1 MFPVHPAFARQ
12 IMEDRI
18 AEARRDAAPRRIKRR
33 LQGGEPAP
41 ITRRASEEAG
51 AEPMCRRPA
60 GRGGRRMP
68 GRLKGDGMR
77 TIDVFG
83 VPSSMAA
90 FAPGQERAPAA
101 LRAAGLLDGLRRAG
115 HEVRDRDDVPVRR
128 WRPDRECPRAQNVAA
143 VVEVVRETTERVA
156 SSARNGAVALV
167 LGGDCT
173 VGLGTVAAF
182 SAPGAPSVRLVYFD
196 LHPDMNVPSAV
207 REGALDWTGMA
218 HALGIDGAEPAL
230 IEAAPRIPLLDPDR
244 LWLFAYGPDNR
255 TAFEKEQIQRL
266 GVRGAP
272 VEEVEAD
279 PEGTA
284 QRALDAL
291 LAPGDRLLVHL
302 DVDVIDF
309 VDLPLSENAGRN
321 EGLSFDA
328 AVRALSVLWSNPA
341 LAAVTVCEL
350 NPDHDPDGSALPRF
364 VHGLVEALAA

>member
-1 MFPVHPAFARQ
+1 
-12 IMEDRI
+12 
-18 AEARRDAAPRRIKRR
+18 
-33 LQGGEPAP
+33 
-41 ITRRASEEAG
+41 
-51 AEPMCRRPA
+51 
-60 GRGGRRMP
+60 
-68 GRLKGDGMR
+68 MR

-156 SSARNGAVALV
+156 SSARDGAVALV

-182 SAPGAPSVRLVYFD
+182 SAPGAPPVRLVYFD

-218 HALGIDGAEPAL
+218 HALGIEGAEPAL
-230 IEAAPRIPLLDPDR
+230 IEAAPRVPLLDPDR

-266 GVRGAP
+266 GIRGAP
-272 VEEVEAD
+272 VDEVEAD
-279 PEGTA
+279 PEGA
-284 QRALDAL
+284 ALRALDAL

-328 AVRALSVLWSNPA
+328 AVRALGVLWSNPA

-364 VHGLVEALAA
+364 VHGLVEAARAPGSPQPPRAAPRSGGR